1 MQPEVPRPGEPV
13 VEVLAPEVLPDE
25 VVRAEGDEADDGA
38 QVQRQ
43 HARPRVLG
51 EHAVEGGGDAEAALM
66 KKKMPTNLK
75 LNRPNEDF
83 HLGERH
89 DEVVEV
95 ADEGQS
101 QGRSRRIIRR
111 ESEQR

>member
-43 HARPRVLG
+43 NAITCVLG
-51 EHAVEGGGDAEAALM
+51 EHAVQGGGHAEAAL
-66 KKKMPTNLK
+66 
-75 LNRPNEDF
+75 NEVQNA
-83 HLGERH
+83 HK
-89 DEVVEV
+89 
-95 ADEGQS
+95 S
-101 QGRSRRIIRR
+101 KT
-111 ESEQR
+111 